1 MTIHAQIRDHIIR
14 SLVGE
19 ASTMRQA
26 VGMGRYRGPHRT
38 AEDAGTAIRGLEELG
53 EAVGHLERD
62 IILKDFSADD

>member
-1 MTIHAQIRDHIIR
+1 
-14 SLVGE
+14 VGE